1 MVKGGGR
8 NSNRF
13 RNLHADIRVLS
24 LQRAVPPAEADG
36 GKQDVSAEMTHVSSM
51 DVVIFCFVVIGF
63 EIVAGVALKA

>member
-24 LQRAVPPAEADG
+24 LQRAELPAEADA

-51 DVVIFCFVVIGF
+51 DVVVFPCCDRF
-63 EIVAGVALKA
+63 